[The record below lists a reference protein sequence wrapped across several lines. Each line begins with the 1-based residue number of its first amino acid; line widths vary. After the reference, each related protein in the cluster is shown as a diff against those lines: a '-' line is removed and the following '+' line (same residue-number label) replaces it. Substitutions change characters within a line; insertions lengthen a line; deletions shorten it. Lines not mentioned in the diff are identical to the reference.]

1 MKRTYL
7 EKFFPTS
14 RIILLRK
21 KISGIQQEEGES
33 FPTYYER
40 FKSLV
45 ASCPQHQMKE
55 ELLLQYFYEGLL
67 PLERQMLDAAARGA
81 LVDKTPMAAKVLI
94 ANRALNAQQ
103 YEGVG
108 QRGPPRHQVHEVSS
122 TSDLHSQLANLTSIV
137 SQMAE
142 GMKMQGPVVCGVCS
156 IQRHVSEKCPQLIG
170 NGGWESA
177 NAIGFQSQNQS
188 RHDLYSNTYNPGWR
202 DHPNFKWREPQQ
214 PQNQGGF
221 RQRPPG
227 FFPKTYGP
235 PQNQAQS
242 GPSASGTSLDNDAL
256 LKILTKLSNGQEDQ
270 AKAMQNQD
278 KRVDQLEKQ
287 IGQIAEFIGKF
298 RDLGQLPS
306 STIPNPKGGFESA
319 KAILLRSGKEVGA
332 GSSSKTGHKE
342 DEKLQQEEEGAC
354 PPTAKVVPPLPQAPN
369 VPNLSNSSNKGK
381 NVSNSVHTNVEQTK
395 KEEAEKDILETF
407 RKVQVNIPL
416 LDAIKQVPRYAK
428 FLKELCTTRKRMST
442 KEVVKVGENVS
453 AILQRKLPPK
463 CKDPGSFTIPCV
475 IGNTRFESAMLDL
488 GASINVM
495 PYSIYASMNLGAL
508 KNDGVIIQLADRSNA
523 YPKGV
528 LEDVLVQVNHL
539 VFPTDFYVLE
549 MDESDHAPSLPILL
563 GRPFMKTA
571 RTKIDVYRTLSM
583 EFDGEVVNFNLSDS
597 IKYPSEDH
605 SCFSID
611 IIDSLAQGYLD
622 DLNDDALEKVI
633 TRGMELKTKGTYSS
647 VTHDIH
653 GLGHAVPPSE
663 DLIEVVAALE
673 SSPKLDGK
681 YTTRES
687 IPIST
692 NKLLPSIIQAP
703 ILELKPLPS
712 HLKYIF
718 LGENETLPAIIS
730 SSFTTQEEEKLLRV
744 LKEFKSALG
753 WTLAD
758 IKGISPTTCMH
769 HIFLEEGAKP
779 TREAQR
785 RLNPPMMEVVKK
797 EIIKLLDCGVIY
809 PISDSRWV
817 SPVQYVPKKSGVT
830 VVANAENELVP
841 QRIQT
846 GWRVCIDYR
855 KLNTTTRKDHFP
867 LPFIDQ
873 MLERFIKDFS
883 KIAQPLCRLLQKEV
897 AFEFTKECTASF
909 NQLKELLTTT
919 PIIVPPDWS
928 LPFELMCD
936 ASDYALGA
944 VLGQRKDKRPHVIY
958 YASRTLNDAQLN
970 YSTTEKELLD
980 VVFALDKFR
989 SYLIG
994 TNVIVFTDHAALKYL
1009 LTKKE
1014 AKPRLIRWIL
1024 LLQEFDIEI
1033 RDKKGSENVVADHL
1047 SRMVHNEESLPILET
1062 FSDEQLLSI
1071 KVSILNVEIFDVWG
1085 IDFMGPFPSSHGFT
1099 YILLAVDSVSKWVE
1113 AKATRTNDS
1122 KVVANFIRTNI
1133 FARFGMPRV
1142 IISDGGS
1149 HFCNRTIEA
1158 LLRKYSVTHK
1168 VSTPYHP
1175 QTNRQAEVSNREIKQ
1190 ILEKTVGPT
1199 RKDWSLRLD
1208 DALWAYRTAYK
1219 TPIGMSPFR
1228 LVYGKACHLPV
1239 ELEHKA
1245 LWAIKKFNMNL
1256 EEAGSQRRL
1265 QLNEL
1270 DEIRHEAYDNASIYK
1285 QKTKAFHDNMIRGK
1299 SFSIGQKVLLF
1310 NSRLRL
1316 FPGKLRS
1323 KWIGPFV
1330 ITNISSYGAI
1340 QIQSLKTGHE
1350 FQVNGH
1356 RLKPY
1361 YENFV
1366 EQTVEDISLGAVGTN
1381 GE

>member
-1 MKRTYL
+1 
-7 EKFFPTS
+7 
-14 RIILLRK
+14 
-21 KISGIQQEEGES
+21 
-33 FPTYYER
+33 
-40 FKSLV
+40 
-45 ASCPQHQMKE
+45 
-55 ELLLQYFYEGLL
+55 
-67 PLERQMLDAAARGA
+67 
-81 LVDKTPMAAKVLI
+81 
-94 ANRALNAQQ
+94 
-103 YEGVG
+103 
-108 QRGPPRHQVHEVSS
+108 
-122 TSDLHSQLANLTSIV
+122 
-137 SQMAE
+137 
-142 GMKMQGPVVCGVCS
+142 
-156 IQRHVSEKCPQLIG
+156 
-170 NGGWESA
+170 
-177 NAIGFQSQNQS
+177 
-188 RHDLYSNTYNPGWR
+188 
-202 DHPNFKWREPQQ
+202 
-214 PQNQGGF
+214 
-221 RQRPPG
+221 
-227 FFPKTYGP
+227 
-235 PQNQAQS
+235 
-242 GPSASGTSLDNDAL
+242 
-256 LKILTKLSNGQEDQ
+256 
-270 AKAMQNQD
+270 
-278 KRVDQLEKQ
+278 
-287 IGQIAEFIGKF
+287 
-298 RDLGQLPS
+298 
-306 STIPNPKGGFESA
+306 
-319 KAILLRSGKEVGA
+319 
-332 GSSSKTGHKE
+332 
-342 DEKLQQEEEGAC
+342 
-354 PPTAKVVPPLPQAPN
+354 
-369 VPNLSNSSNKGK
+369 
-381 NVSNSVHTNVEQTK
+381 
-395 KEEAEKDILETF
+395 
-407 RKVQVNIPL
+407 
-416 LDAIKQVPRYAK
+416 
-428 FLKELCTTRKRMST
+428 MST

-539 VFPTDFYVLE
+539 VFPADFYVLE

-571 RTKIDVYRTLSM
+571 RTKIDVYSGTLSM

-633 TRGMELKTKGTYSS
+633 TRGMEITTKGADCMHAHGIHESS
-647 VTHDIH
+647 Y
-653 GLGHAVPPSE
+653 AVPPSE
-663 DLIEVVAALE
+663 ELLEVVVALE
-673 SSPKLDGK
+673 FSPKLDGK

-730 SSFTTQEEEKLLRV
+730 SSLTAQEEEKLLRV

-758 IKGISPTTCMH
+758 IKGISPMTCMH

-809 PISDSRWV
+809 PISDSKWV
-817 SPVQYVPKKSGVT
+817 SPVQCVPKKSGVT

-867 LPFIDQ
+867 LLFIDQ
-873 MLERFIKDFS
+873 MLERLAGYAFYCFLDGYSGYNQIVISPEDQEKTTFTCPFGTFAYRRMPFGLCNAPATFQRCMMSIFSDYVEKIIEVFMDDFSVFGDSFDSCLHNLSLILKRCVETNLVLNWEKCHFMVKQGIVLGHIISEKGIEVDKSKIDLVRHLPSPTSVREVRSFLGHAGFYRRFIKDFS

-897 AFEFTKECTASF
+897 AFAFTKECTASF
-909 NQLKELLTTT
+909 NQLKELLTTA

-970 YSTTEKELLD
+970 YSTTEKELLA

-994 TNVIVFTDHAALKYL
+994 TKVIVFTDHAALKYL

-1047 SRMVHNEESLPILET
+1047 SRMVHNEDSLPILET
-1062 FSDEQLLSI
+1062 FPDEQLLSI
-1071 KVSILNVEIFDVWG
+1071 KVSAPWYADIVNFL
-1085 IDFMGPFPSSHGFT
+1085 
-1099 YILLAVDSVSKWVE
+1099 VSKRIPSE
-1113 AKATRTNDS
+1113 FTRHQRD
-1122 KVVANFIRTNI
+1122 KLRHD
-1133 FARFGMPRV
+1133 ARFYVWDDPYLWKFCPDQIVRRCVHDSECHSILSFCHTYACMPKGPQCKVSLHLVRLMGKDIKPINVHKEIGV
-1142 IISDGGS
+1142 IIQLLCGGNLNKLNTKDIGS
-1149 HFCNRTIEA
+1149 HMRSSIQDLCTMVN
-1158 LLRKYSVTHK
+1158 
-1168 VSTPYHP
+1168 
-1175 QTNRQAEVSNREIKQ
+1175 QTQ
-1190 ILEKTVGPT
+1190 
-1199 RKDWSLRLD
+1199 
-1208 DALWAYRTAYK
+1208 
-1219 TPIGMSPFR
+1219 
-1228 LVYGKACHLPV
+1228 
-1239 ELEHKA
+1239 
-1245 LWAIKKFNMNL
+1245 
-1256 EEAGSQRRL
+1256 GSQNQAKEAQQDAYWQPYEEFYTTPL
-1265 QLNEL
+1265 QPPPPPP
-1270 DEIRHEAYDNASIYK
+1270 
-1285 QKTKAFHDNMIRGK
+1285 Q
-1299 SFSIGQKVLLF
+1299 
-1310 NSRLRL
+1310 
-1316 FPGKLRS
+1316 
-1323 KWIGPFV
+1323 
-1330 ITNISSYGAI
+1330 
-1340 QIQSLKTGHE
+1340 QIQSNSSMPMSYDEILDVLTSLTQGSQQEECSQPSEEFYQWPYVPPQSSQTNSGTSMDNDQIVQLLTSLTHE
-1350 FQVNGH
+1350 G
-1356 RLKPY
+1356 
-1361 YENFV
+1361 ENQANKMDELEKHVGQIVEFMAQIQEQSEFSNANIVSSMEDFEITKAITLGSAMEVGAEPRASKQSQEEDEHLLIEEEEEDTPTARV
-1366 EQTVEDISLGAVGTN
+1366 EQPLPQPPRVPMPSNSGKLVTNSILSFPIPPNVPFPRRFFIPKEEESEKDIVEALPKVQSDIPILGTPKQVPDCVEIPEENCTPRRRIQEKKVA